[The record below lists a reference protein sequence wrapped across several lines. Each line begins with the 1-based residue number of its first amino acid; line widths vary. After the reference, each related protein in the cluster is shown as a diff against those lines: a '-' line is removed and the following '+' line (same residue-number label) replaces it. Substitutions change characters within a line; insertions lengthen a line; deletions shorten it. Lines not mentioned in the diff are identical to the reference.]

1 MVAVIEDKQRAQF
14 LGFKRSQQPVVSG
27 EIIFSWPLL
36 HSAPGKIHAHPVE
49 TRYRQHFEFAG
60 SRIGEVDVYPESIR
74 HNR

>member
-1 MVAVIEDKQRAQF
+1 
-14 LGFKRSQQPVVSG
+14 
-27 EIIFSWPLL
+27 
-36 HSAPGKIHAHPVE
+36 VE